1 MTIKSG
7 PKPDTKPQQS
17 SGLGAGFEP
26 ELPIVEEGSVQFHFG
41 QPSPRVNSVST
52 RTSSGIQSVQ
62 TFNNVPEI
70 KDQGLRLS
78 MNLSPSLS
86 QSQPDGDDVISYE
99 LIEKKKGLIAS
110 KKNKIME
117 AYGASLQ
124 GVEDNYKR
132 DIQNILRVIQVK
144 QDELYARNLDRSGD
158 EQLSPK
164 SIDCGE
170 RERMLSIK
178 NKCVDLKQSML
189 KAYTEALSSLET
201 ELNKWRK
208 LQIQLDERE
217 ALRYSEELNNAPPRR
232 GGGVSEKEEENKHN

>member
-1 MTIKSG
+1 
-7 PKPDTKPQQS
+7 
-17 SGLGAGFEP
+17 
-26 ELPIVEEGSVQFHFG
+26 
-41 QPSPRVNSVST
+41 
-52 RTSSGIQSVQ
+52 
-62 TFNNVPEI
+62 
-70 KDQGLRLS
+70 